1 MICPNCQYAAQESES
16 DMMDGVCPSCGI
28 AYTKWIANS
37 LHNNELS
44 SQATDAEPKESLL
57 RRAYY
62 YICFMPSDRDES
74 AFWAHCIL
82 FVWFFIWGWSFI
94 LHGSDWDYIGD
105 SFLHY
110 VNLPFHEYG
119 HIFFRPFGTV
129 WMFMGG
135 SFFQI
140 LVPLAPLAYFMFW
153 RRENFAASLMLWWCG
168 QNFIDVSP
176 YIADAPTRYLPLISG
191 IDESHDWWNV
201 LNMTDSMQ
209 NAQFYAGLCFMIGAV
224 VIVASQIWGA
234 KLLHV
239 ELTGRIANPE
249 L

>member
-1 MICPNCQYAAQESES
+1 MICPKCQYEANENDT
-16 DMMDGVCPSCGI
+16 DMPDGVCPSCGI
-28 AYTKWIANS
+28 AYAKWRETSTKDIKPERLS
-37 LHNNELS
+37 LELK
-44 SQATDAEPKESLL
+44 EPLL
-57 RRAYY
+57 KRIYY

-74 AFWAHCIL
+74 AFWGHCVL

-94 LHGSDWDYIGD
+94 LHGLNWDYIGD

-119 HIFFRPFGTV
+119 HIFFRPLGTV

-140 LVPLAPLAYFMFW
+140 LVPLTPLAYFMVW
-153 RRENFAASLMLWWCG
+153 KRDNFAASLMLWWSG

-176 YIADAPTRYLPLISG
+176 YIADAPTRYLPLTTG
-191 IDESHDWWNV
+191 IDSSHDWWNV
-201 LNMTDSMQ
+201 LNMTNSMD
-209 NAQFYAGLCFMIGAV
+209 NAAFYAKLCFLLGAL
-224 VIVASQIWGA
+224 VIVLSQLWGA
-234 KLLHV
+234 KLLLV
-239 ELTGRIANPE
+239 ELKGRIANPE